1 MEKDMN
7 NTSAPIR
14 PERLMKAINDYSKDD
29 AYTQSMLVLQLFGVH
44 VT

>member
-1 MEKDMN
+1 MN

-14 PERLMKAINDYSKDD
+14 PERLMKVSMITVKMTL
-29 AYTQSMLVLQLFGVH
+29 YTQSMLVLQLFGVH